1 MSFYLDCYDSLLL
14 RSVAHCRP
22 ERLRKYHNILSS
34 KLTTNADNARIL
46 EGLQHWEN
54 EIYFNDNYQFISSMW
69 EVNTHF
75 YKYKLYIYCV
85 VMSI

>member
-1 MSFYLDCYDSLLL
+1 MLIIAIYILSNLDCYNSILL

-22 ERLRKYHNILSS
+22 ERLKEYHNILSA

-46 EGLQHWEN
+46 EGLKHWEN

-69 EVNTHF
+69 EV
-75 YKYKLYIYCV
+75 
-85 VMSI
+85 SIHYFLRI